1 MPRDDKR
8 PSKKMLL
15 TEEQEHA
22 RDTAHEFAQRA
33 LAPFSAEWESRAT
46 FPRAA
51 LRELGKLGFM
61 GMTVPTEWDGAGADY
76 VAYALSLEEIAAG
89 DGAVS
94 TIVSGHNSVGC
105 MPLVEYGTPEQK
117 EKYLRP
123 MARGEMLSAFCLT
136 EPQSG
141 SDAGAI
147 RTRALKRRG
156 NYIINGTKQFI
167 TSGKNADVAL
177 VFAATDLG
185 LGPKGIS
192 CFIVDTK
199 QKGYSIG
206 RVESKMGQQASDCCE
221 VCFDELRVS
230 EENRLGAEGQGYRIA
245 LSNLEG
251 GRIGVAAQAVGMARA
266 AHEIALNYAQERR
279 SFGKTIIEHQAVA
292 FRLADMATQLE
303 AAHQLVLHAAALR
316 SQGLP
321 CLKQASMAKLFAT
334 EAAECICSDAIQT
347 LGGAGYM
354 ADYGVERIFRA
365 VRASKIY
372 EGTNDIQRMVISRA
386 LVTESEQEKRLNS

>member
-1 MPRDDKR
+1 
-8 PSKKMLL
+8 MLL
-15 TEEQEHA
+15 TEEQEQV
-22 RDTAHEFAQRA
+22 RDTAREFAQRS
-33 LAPFSAEWESRAT
+33 LAPHSAEWDSQAI

-61 GMTVPTEWDGAGADY
+61 GMTVPLEWDGAGTDY
-76 VAYALSLEEIAAG
+76 IAYALSLEEIAAG

-94 TIVSGHNSVGC
+94 TIMSGHNSVGC

-147 RTRALKRRG
+147 RTRAERRHG
-156 NYIINGTKQFI
+156 TYVLNGTKQFI
-167 TSGKNADVAL
+167 TSGKNADIAL

-185 LGPKGIS
+185 QGKKGIS

-199 QKGYSIG
+199 QSGYCVG
-206 RVESKMGQQASDCCE
+206 RIESKMGQQASDTCE
-221 VCFDELRVS
+221 IQLRRS
-230 EENRLGAEGQGYRIA
+230 SRAGGEPARRRRPRLPDRACQP
-245 LSNLEG
+245 
-251 GRIGVAAQAVGMARA
+251 GRRPHRHRAQAVGMARA
-266 AHEIALNYAQERR
+266 AYEIALAYAQERR

-303 AAHQLVLHAAALR
+303 AARQLVQHAAALR
-316 SQGLP
+316 SQGMP
-321 CLKQASMAKLFAT
+321 CLKAGVHGEVVRHRSGRTHLFRRN
-334 EAAECICSDAIQT
+334 SDAGRCR
-347 LGGAGYM
+347 LH
-354 ADYGVERIFRA
+354 DRLRCRA
-365 VRASKIY
+365 NFPRRA
-372 EGTNDIQRMVISRA
+372 R
-386 LVTESEQEKRLNS
+386 EQDL

>member
-1 MPRDDKR
+1 
-8 PSKKMLL
+8 MLL
-15 TEEQEHA
+15 TDEQERIQSSA
-22 RDTAHEFAQRA
+22 REFAQCS
-33 LAPFSAEWESRAT
+33 LAPYSGEWDRQAE

-61 GMTVPTEWDGAGADY
+61 GMTVPPEWDGAGTDY
-76 VAYALSLEEIAAG
+76 VAYALALEEIAAG

-105 MPLVEYGTPEQK
+105 MPLVEYGTPAQK

-147 RTRALKRRG
+147 RTRAERRNG
-156 NYIINGTKQFI
+156 GYVLSGTKQFV

-177 VFAATDLG
+177 VIAATDLT
-185 LGPKGIS
+185 LGKQGIS

-199 QKGYSIG
+199 QSGYCIG
-206 RVESKMGQQASDCCE
+206 RIEDKMGQHASDTCE
-221 VCFDELRVS
+221 IRFDELRVP

-245 LSNLEG
+245 LANLEG
-251 GRIGVAAQAVGMARA
+251 GRIGIAAQAVGMARA
-266 AHEIALNYAQERR
+266 AFEIALGYAQERR

-292 FRLADMATQLE
+292 FRLAEMATQLE
-303 AAHQLVLHAAALR
+303 AARQLVLHAAALR
-316 SQGLP
+316 SQGMP
-321 CLKQASMAKLFAT
+321 CLKEASMAKLFAT
-334 EAAECICSDAIQT
+334 EAAERICSDAIQT
-347 LGGAGYM
+347 MGGAGYM
-354 ADYGVERIFRA
+354 AEAGVERIYRA
-365 VRASKIY
+365 VRGSKIY
-372 EGTNDIQRMVISRA
+372 EGTNDIQRLVISRA
-386 LVTESEQEKRLNS
+386 LVTQAGQERRT

>member
-1 MPRDDKR
+1 
-8 PSKKMLL
+8 MLL
-15 TEEQEHA
+15 TDEQERIQSSA
-22 RDTAHEFAQRA
+22 REFAQCS
-33 LAPFSAEWESRAT
+33 LAPYSGEWDRQAE

-61 GMTVPTEWDGAGADY
+61 GMTVPPEWDGAGTDY
-76 VAYALSLEEIAAG
+76 VAYALALEEIAAG

-105 MPLVEYGTPEQK
+105 MPLVEYGTPAQK

-147 RTRALKRRG
+147 RTRAERRNG
-156 NYIINGTKQFI
+156 GYVLSGTKQFV

-177 VFAATDLG
+177 VIAATDLT
-185 LGPKGIS
+185 LGKQGIS

-199 QKGYSIG
+199 QSGYCIG
-206 RVESKMGQQASDCCE
+206 RIEDKMGQQASDTCE
-221 VCFDELRVS
+221 IRFEELRVP

-245 LSNLEG
+245 LANLEG
-251 GRIGVAAQAVGMARA
+251 GRIGIAAQAVGMARA
-266 AHEIALNYAQERR
+266 AFEIALGYAQERR

-292 FRLADMATQLE
+292 FRLAEMATQLE
-303 AAHQLVLHAAALR
+303 AARQLVLHAAALR
-316 SQGLP
+316 SQGMP
-321 CLKQASMAKLFAT
+321 CLKEASMAKLFAT
-334 EAAECICSDAIQT
+334 EAAERICSDAIQT
-347 LGGAGYM
+347 MGGAGYM
-354 ADYGVERIFRA
+354 AEAGVERIYRA
-365 VRASKIY
+365 VRGSKIY
-372 EGTNDIQRMVISRA
+372 EGTNDIQRLVISRA
-386 LVTESEQEKRLNS
+386 LVTQSGQERRN

>member
-1 MPRDDKR
+1 
-8 PSKKMLL
+8 MLL
-15 TEEQEHA
+15 TEEQEQV
-22 RDTAHEFAQRA
+22 RDTAREFAQRS
-33 LAPFSAEWESRAT
+33 LAPHSAEGDSQAV
-46 FPRAA
+46 FPLAA

-61 GMTVPTEWDGAGADY
+61 GMTVPPKWDGAGADY
-76 VAYALSLEEIAAG
+76 VAYALALEEIAAG

-94 TIVSGHNSVGC
+94 TIMSGHNSVGC
-105 MPLVEYGTPEQK
+105 MPLVEYGTLEQK

-147 RTRALKRRG
+147 RSHAKRRNG
-156 NYIINGTKQFI
+156 TYILNGTKQFI

-177 VFAATDLG
+177 VFAATELG
-185 LGPKGIS
+185 QGKRGIS

-199 QKGYSIG
+199 QPGYRIG
-206 RVESKMGQQASDCCE
+206 RIENKMGQQASDTCE
-221 VCFDELRVS
+221 IYFEELRVP

-245 LSNLEG
+245 LANLEG
-251 GRIGVAAQAVGMARA
+251 GRIGIAAQAVGMARA
-266 AHEIALNYAQERR
+266 AYEIALAYAQERK

-303 AAHQLVLHAAALR
+303 AARQLVLYAAALR

-321 CLKQASMAKLFAT
+321 SLKQASMAKLFAS
-334 EAAECICSDAIQT
+334 EAAERICSDAIQT

-354 ADYGVERIFRA
+354 TDYGVERIFRA

-372 EGTNDIQRMVISRA
+372 EGTNDIQRLVISRA
-386 LVTESEQEKRLNS
+386 LVAQSGQEKRT

>member
-1 MPRDDKR
+1 
-8 PSKKMLL
+8 MLL
-15 TEEQEHA
+15 TEEHEQVQHTA
-22 RDTAHEFAQRA
+22 REFAQRC
-33 LAPFSAEWESRAT
+33 LAPHSAEWDRRAE

-61 GMTVPTEWDGAGADY
+61 GMTVPPEWDGVGADY
-76 VAYALSLEEIAAG
+76 VAYALALEEIAAG

-94 TIVSGHNSVGC
+94 TIMSGHNSVGC

-123 MARGEMLSAFCLT
+123 MARGELLSAFCLT

-141 SDAGAI
+141 SDASAV
-147 RTRALKRRG
+147 RTRAEHKRG
-156 NYIINGTKQFI
+156 TYILNGTKQYI
-167 TSGKNADVAL
+167 TSGKNADIAL
-177 VFAATDLG
+177 VFASTDRG
-185 LGPKGIS
+185 QGKRGIS
-192 CFIVDTK
+192 CFIVETK
-199 QKGYSIG
+199 QPGYRVG
-206 RVESKMGQQASDCCE
+206 RVENKMGQHASDTCE
-221 VCFDELRVS
+221 INLEELRVP

-245 LSNLEG
+245 LANLEG

-266 AHEIALNYAQERR
+266 AHEIALAYAQRR
-279 SFGKTIIEHQAVA
+279 ESFGKTIIEHQAVA

-303 AAHQLVLHAAALR
+303 AARQLVLHAAALR

-334 EAAECICSDAIQT
+334 EAAERICSDAIQT

-354 ADYGVERIFRA
+354 ADYGVEQIFRA
-365 VRASKIY
+365 VRGSKIY
-372 EGTNDIQRMVISRA
+372 EGTNDIQRLVISRA
-386 LVTESEQEKRLNS
+386 LVTQTEQDRQAQA

>member
-1 MPRDDKR
+1 
-8 PSKKMLL
+8 
-15 TEEQEHA
+15 
-22 RDTAHEFAQRA
+22 
-33 LAPFSAEWESRAT
+33 
-46 FPRAA
+46 
-51 LRELGKLGFM
+51 M
-61 GMTVPTEWDGAGADY
+61 GMTVPVEWDGAGADY

-94 TIVSGHNSVGC
+94 TIMSGHTRSAAC
-105 MPLVEYGTPEQK
+105 RWSSMERSAQK

-147 RTRALKRRG
+147 KTRAERRNG
-156 NYIINGTKQFI
+156 GYILNGTKQFI

-177 VFAATDLG
+177 VFAATDLAQS
-185 LGPKGIS
+185 KQGIS
-192 CFIVDTK
+192 CFLVDTK
-199 QKGYSIG
+199 QPGYCVDRI
-206 RVESKMGQQASDCCE
+206 EAKMGQQASDTCAIR
-221 VCFDELRVS
+221 FAELHVP
-230 EENRLGAEGQGYRIA
+230 EQNRLGAEGQGYRIA
-245 LSNLEG
+245 LANLEG

-266 AHEIALNYAQERR
+266 ALEIALAYAQDRR
-279 SFGKTIIEHQAVA
+279 SFGKAIIEHQAVA

-334 EAAECICSDAIQT
+334 EAAERICSDAIQT

-354 ADYGVERIFRA
+354 SDPAWSKFTAPCARA
-365 VRASKIY
+365 RFTRAPTTSSAWSSAARWRARARRKNGPDHVPDRHRRCRDHPDA
-372 EGTNDIQRMVISRA
+372 EPSAGECDQRRLGARLGGTARRA
-386 LVTESEQEKRLNS
+386 

>member
-1 MPRDDKR
+1 
-8 PSKKMLL
+8 MLL
-15 TEEQEHA
+15 TEEHEQVQHTA
-22 RDTAHEFAQRA
+22 REFAQRC
-33 LAPFSAEWESRAT
+33 LAPHSAEWDRRAE

-61 GMTVPTEWDGAGADY
+61 GMTVPPEWDGVGADY
-76 VAYALSLEEIAAG
+76 VAYALALEEIAAG

-94 TIVSGHNSVGC
+94 TIMSGHNSVGC

-123 MARGEMLSAFCLT
+123 MARGELLSAFCLT

-141 SDAGAI
+141 SDASAV
-147 RTRALKRRG
+147 RTRAEHKRG
-156 NYIINGTKQFI
+156 TYILNGTKQYI
-167 TSGKNADVAL
+167 TSGKNADIAL
-177 VFAATDLG
+177 VFASTDRG
-185 LGPKGIS
+185 QGKRGIS
-192 CFIVDTK
+192 CFIVETK
-199 QKGYSIG
+199 QPGYRVG
-206 RVESKMGQQASDCCE
+206 RIENKMGQHASDTCE
-221 VCFDELRVS
+221 INLEELRVP

-245 LSNLEG
+245 LANLEG

-266 AHEIALNYAQERR
+266 AHEIALAYAQRR
-279 SFGKTIIEHQAVA
+279 ESFGKTIIEHQAVA

-303 AAHQLVLHAAALR
+303 AARQLVLHAAALR

-334 EAAECICSDAIQT
+334 EAAERICSDAIQT

-354 ADYGVERIFRA
+354 ADYGVEQIFRA
-365 VRASKIY
+365 VRGSKIY
-372 EGTNDIQRMVISRA
+372 EGTNDIQRLVISRA
-386 LVTESEQEKRLNS
+386 LVTQTEQDRQAQA